1 MTLTASEKYG
11 HFAHYYK
18 VVIVCLCVV
27 LVIFMLCLMVCW
39 LRWTIVDCWRKY
51 KEYKR
56 CKNTPNLHP
65 VHGGVQYISQQRH
78 LYNLHT
84 HLVKNFLVIT
94 CSGVEFLCAV
104 WFIVSILVT
113 SQHVKSKQISYTA
126 QCTETYYHFLKYFQ
140 NPYWIVLENLSYSL
154 FLLFFIVLSIL
165 TRYLSARYLIHP
177 FRRTLCKYILWYI
190 FQFVII
196 ALVSNVYTY
205 IFSFLIF
212 PIFGIANWIIL
223 YKDTSKLSHVLSS
236 NLRDILHYSDHSSF
250 YKKQYSFYAYF
261 RIYRIFLLSSLFIL
275 VLICFSQSIE
285 CILDL
290 FINGICI
297 INSLY
302 HTNIPEPFPQNKDSI
317 HSIIIPTFD
326 LIYSTL
332 CIIYILL
339 IGIPLV
345 WATFAPLV
353 YQCYKRCTDKEEY
366 YRFNSEKFLRMRQK
380 LIN

>member
-1 MTLTASEKYG
+1 MNVTDSEKYEQ
-11 HFAHYYK
+11 FLHYYK
-18 VVIVCLCVV
+18 VVIVCLGVV
-27 LVIFMLCLMVCW
+27 LVIFILCLMVCW

-51 KEYKR
+51 KEYKK
-56 CKNTPNLHP
+56 CQNTPNLHP

-94 CSGVEFLCAV
+94 CSGVELLCAV

-113 SQHVKSKQISYTA
+113 KHVKSKQVSYTA
-126 QCTETYYHFLKYFQ
+126 QCTEIYYNFLQFFQ
-140 NPYWIVLENLSYSL
+140 IPYWIVLENLSYSL
-154 FLLFFIVLSIL
+154 FLLFFVVLSIL

-190 FQFVII
+190 FQLVII

-212 PIFGIANWIIL
+212 PVLGIANWIIL
-223 YKDTSKLSHVLSS
+223 CKDTSKLSCVLSS
-236 NLRDILHYSDHSSF
+236 NLRDILHYSDHLSF

-261 RIYRIFLLSSLFIL
+261 RVYRIFLSSSFIQ
-275 VLICFSQSIE
+275 VLIWSCHYTEYS
-285 CILDL
+285 LDL

-302 HTNIPEPFPQNKDSI
+302 HTNIPEPFPQNNY
-317 HSIIIPTFD
+317 HFIILDTSFI
-326 LIYSTL
+326 IGSTL
-332 CIIYILL
+332 DNLHTSHWYP
-339 IGIPLV
+339 IGV
-345 WATFAPLV
+345 GNFYATRISMLQEV
-353 YQCYKRCTDKEEY
+353 Y
-366 YRFNSEKFLRMRQK
+366 
-380 LIN
+380 

>member
-18 VVIVCLCVV
+18 VVTVCLCVV
-27 LVIFMLCLMVCW
+27 LGIFILCLMVYW
-39 LRWTIVDCWRKY
+39 LGWTIVDCWRKY

-56 CKNTPNLHP
+56 CQNTPNLHP

-94 CSGVEFLCAV
+94 CSGVELLCGV
-104 WFIVSILVT
+104 WYIVTILIT
-113 SQHVKSKQISYTA
+113 QHVKSKQVSYTA
-126 QCTETYYHFLKYFQ
+126 QCTEIYHFLKFFQ
-140 NPYWIVLENLSYSL
+140 YQYWIVLVNLTYSL
-154 FLLFFIVLSIL
+154 FLLFFVVLSIL

-190 FQFVII
+190 FQLVII

-212 PIFGIANWIIL
+212 PVLGIANWIIL
-223 YKDTSKLSHVLSS
+223 CKYTSKLSHVLSS

-250 YKKQYSFYAYF
+250 YNKQYSFYAYF
-261 RIYRIFLLSSLFIL
+261 RVYRIFLLSSLFII
-275 VLICFSQSIE
+275 VLMCFSQSIE
-285 CILDL
+285 YILDL

-302 HTNIPEPFPQNKDSI
+302 HTNIPEPFPQNNY
-317 HSIIIPTFD
+317 HFIILDTSFI
-326 LIYSTL
+326 IGSTL
-332 CIIYILL
+332 CLIYILL

-345 WATFAPLV
+345 WVTFTPLV

-366 YRFNSEKFLRMRQK
+366 YRFNSEKFIRMRQK

>member
-1 MTLTASEKYG
+1 MNVTDKEKYRQ
-11 HFAHYYK
+11 FLHYYK
-18 VVIVCLCVV
+18 VVIFCLGVV
-27 LVIFMLCLMVCW
+27 LGISILFLMFYW

-56 CKNTPNLHP
+56 CQNTPNLHP

-94 CSGVEFLCAV
+94 CSGVEFLCGV
-104 WFIVSILVT
+104 WYLVSILIT
-113 SQHVKSKQISYTA
+113 QHVKPKQVSYA
-126 QCTETYYHFLKYFQ
+126 SQCSETYYKLLEYFQ
-140 NPYWIVLENLSYSL
+140 NPYWIVLENLCYSL
-154 FLLFFIVLSIL
+154 FLLFFVVLSIL

-190 FQFVII
+190 FQLVII

-212 PIFGIANWIIL
+212 PVLGIANWIIL
-223 YKDTSKLSHVLSS
+223 CKDTSKLSRVLSS
-236 NLRDILHYSDHSSF
+236 NLRDILHYSDHLSF
-250 YKKQYSFYAYF
+250 YKQQYSFYAYF
-261 RIYRIFLLSSLFIL
+261 RVYRIFQLSSLFII
-275 VLICFSQSIE
+275 VLMCFSHYIAY
-285 CILDL
+285 ILDL
-290 FINGICI
+290 FIDGICL

-302 HTNIPEPFPQNKDSI
+302 HTNIPEPFPQNFYHLTILDASLT
-317 HSIIIPTFD
+317 II
-326 LIYSTL
+326 STL
-332 CIIYILL
+332 WIIYLLL

-345 WATFAPLV
+345 WVTFTPLL

-366 YRFNSEKFLRMRQK
+366 YRFNSEKFIRMRQK